1 MAPRTK
7 PGNKASAQ
15 PKSAA
20 LPELQRSPTKQAKKK
35 ATNRADAQPELSA
48 HDDLEDFDHYQRW
61 VLRAN
66 KKGPEISLPTIQGE
80 WGRLSDD
87 GAAALV
93 SAVRAFQDAE
103 RSQIAVDAELGW
115 GSFGTTVCGRSI

>member
-48 HDDLEDFDHYQRW
+48 HDDYQRW